1 MVSNLRGAC
10 MQSRHLLLA
19 LKLRQRL
26 PLIRALATE
35 ASYVAVRGQRARP
48 RAERLLR
55 RAEELAAE
63 LDSPY
68 ANGFITLSRSICAFL
83 TGDWSAAKTLAR
95 DAERVFETRP
105 AGAMWELASA
115 RTFGLWSHFYQG
127 DFATLGGR
135 VSELIHEA
143 ETRGDR
149 YAATL
154 HRTGLV
160 AMVWL
165 ASDAPQL
172 ARRQVLEAETGW
184 SRTTFDFQRYLNTLG
199 HCLIDLYEGAP
210 ELAHRRIV
218 EIWPR
223 LRRSQYLRIQN
234 LRFEALYLR
243 GISAIGAA
251 ITGDAGSLLKEAE
264 YCAMQISRERVGW
277 ASALGELLS
286 AGVAAARGQSALALE
301 RWRRAEQAASA
312 HDMALF
318 AAAAAYRATS
328 ERGERTR
335 LRASPALRAIRE
347 PGRVCLMFAPGE
359 SAPGQRPYFELGLRG
374 RGMS

>member
-1 MVSNLRGAC
+1 MPIFFRFFLLFFRHPSATLRVGLMLTAILTYGTTGFLYFEGPA
-10 MQSRHLLLA
+10 RPE
-19 LKLRQRL
+19 LRFIDGL
-26 PLIRALATE
+26 WYSLATVTTVG
-35 ASYVAVRGQRARP
+35 YGD
-48 RAERLLR
+48 
-55 RAEELAAE
+55 LA
-63 LDSPY
+63 P
-68 ANGFITLSRSICAFL
+68 
-83 TGDWSAAKTLAR
+83 
-95 DAERVFETRP
+95 
-105 AGAMWELASA
+105 
-115 RTFGLWSHFYQG
+115 
-127 DFATLGGR
+127 ATLGGR